1 MPRITLPDASVREYE
16 GEVDGATIAG
26 DIGAGL
32 LKAAIGVKIDDQLFD
47 LSRPIGEDCELSIV
61 TSARKG
67 DPLDADALYLV
78 RHSCAHVMAEAIQR
92 VVPAAD
98 LVYGPPTDDGFYY
111 DIAFPEDR
119 PLSTTDFEE
128 IEAEMAKIIAEDR
141 PFQRVDMPI
150 DGGMS
155 KLQSE
160 GSKYK
165 LDNAE
170 RAVEAGSEALS
181 WYATGEP
188 GTAWEDLCR
197 GPHIPLTGKIK
208 YFKLLNTSGA
218 YWRGNE
224 NNKMLQRIYGTAF
237 SSKKALNK
245 YLKFLE
251 EAKNRDHRKLGKE
264 LALFTFDEEVG
275 PGLPLWLPNGTVIID
290 ELEALA
296 KETEDKAE
304 YQRVRTPHLTKGSLY
319 EKSGH
324 LEHYQETMYPSMD
337 VDGIEY
343 YVKPMNCPHHHKI
356 YAAHPKSYR
365 DLPVRLSE
373 YGTCYRYEK
382 SGQLFGLMRVRGM
395 QMNDAHI
402 YCTPQQFKDEFL
414 AVCNMY
420 LYYFDIFGI
429 DKYQMRLGLHDPK
442 GLGGKYID
450 EPELWKQTEAEV
462 RQALIEGN
470 IDHEEISGEAAFYG
484 PKIDVQVWSAIGKEF
499 TLATNQVDF
508 AIPKRFGL
516 TFTDEAGQEQTPLCI
531 HRAPLSTHERIIGFL
546 IEHYGGDFPLWLAP
560 IQVAV
565 LPVSDKVIDYAKN
578 VETALKEAGIRVQLN
593 GQPNKVGAKIRQAE
607 LQRINVMLVVGEKEA
622 QDNQVAL
629 RRRFKGD
636 LGTQSLDDVVT
647 ELKTEIETRRN
658 TYRTN

>member
-1 MPRITLPDASVREYE
+1 MSQITVTLPDNSTRSFDSGVTPQEIAESIGSRLAQDALAAQVNGQSV
-16 GEVDGATIAG
+16 
-26 DIGAGL
+26 
-32 LKAAIGVKIDDQLFD
+32 D
-47 LSRPIGEDCELSIV
+47 LNVPIE
-61 TSARKG
+61 
-67 DPLDADALYLV
+67 ADAEVAILTGDSPEGHEVLL
-78 RHSCAHVMAEAIQR
+78 HSTAHLMAHAVKELFPDAKVTIGPAIENR
-92 VVPAAD
+92 
-98 LVYGPPTDDGFYY
+98 FYY
-111 DIAFPEDR
+111 DFD
-119 PLSTTDFEE
+119 
-128 IEAEMAKIIAEDR
+128 
-141 PFQRVDMPI
+141 I
-150 DGGMS
+150 DGTFSDEDLVKIEEKMRE
-155 KLQSE
+155 L
-160 GSKYK
+160 
-165 LDNAE
+165 AE
-170 RAVEAGSEALS
+170 NDHAVTRLELRRDEAVELFNEMNESYKVEIIEQIEGDDCISAYTQGDF
-181 WYATGEP
+181 T
-188 GTAWEDLCR
+188 DLCR

-237 SSKKALNK
+237 SSKKSLNK
-245 YLKFLE
+245 YLNFLE
-251 EAKNRDHRKLGKE
+251 EAKKRDHRKLGKE

-382 SGQLFGLMRVRGM
+382 SGQLFGLMRVRSM

-414 AVCNMY
+414 AVCKMY

-429 DKYQMRLGLHDPK
+429 DKYQLRLGLHNPE

-516 TFTDEAGQEQTPLCI
+516 TFTDEGGREQTPICI
-531 HRAPLSTHERIIGFL
+531 HRAPLSTHERFVGFL

-607 LQRINVMLVVGEKEA
+607 LQRVNVMLVVGEKEA

>member
-1 MPRITLPDASVREYE
+1 MSQITVTLPDNSTRSYDSGVTPQE
-16 GEVDGATIAG
+16 IAES
-26 DIGAGL
+26 IG
-32 LKAAIGVKIDDQLFD
+32 
-47 LSRPIGEDCELSIV
+47 SRL
-61 TSARKG
+61 AQ
-67 DPLDADALYLV
+67 DALAAQVNGQPVDLTV
-78 RHSCAHVMAEAIQR
+78 PIETDVELAILTGDSPEGHEVLLHSTAHLMAHAVKELFPEAKVTIG
-92 VVPAAD
+92 PAIENR
-98 LVYGPPTDDGFYY
+98 FYY
-111 DIAFPEDR
+111 DFD
-119 PLSTTDFEE
+119 
-128 IEAEMAKIIAEDR
+128 
-141 PFQRVDMPI
+141 I
-150 DGGMS
+150 DGTFSDEDLVKIEKKMGELAANDHVVTRMELTHGEAV
-155 KLQSE
+155 KLFNKMNESYKVEIIEDIE
-160 GSKYK
+160 GDDKISAYTQG
-165 LDNAE
+165 DF
-170 RAVEAGSEALS
+170 
-181 WYATGEP
+181 T
-188 GTAWEDLCR
+188 DLCR
-197 GPHIPLTGKIK
+197 GPHVPLTGKIK

-218 YWRGNE
+218 YWRGDE

-237 SSKKALNK
+237 SSKKSLNK
-245 YLKFLE
+245 YLNFLE
-251 EAKNRDHRKLGKE
+251 EAKKRDHRKLGKE

-296 KETEDKAE
+296 KETEDKAA
-304 YQRVRTPHLTKGSLY
+304 YLRVRTPHLTKGSLY

-324 LEHYQETMYPSMD
+324 LDHYQDAMYPSMD

-356 YAAHPKSYR
+356 YAARPKSYR

-382 SGQLFGLMRVRGM
+382 SGQLFGLMRVRSM

-402 YCTPQQFKDEFL
+402 YCTKDQFKDEFL

-429 DKYQMRLGLHDPK
+429 DKYQLRLGLHDAE
-442 GLGGKYID
+442 GLGKKYID
-450 EPELWKQTEAEV
+450 EPELWQQTEAEV
-462 RQALIEGN
+462 REALQEGN
-470 IDHEEISGEAAFYG
+470 IDHVEISGEAAFYG

-516 TFTDEAGQEQTPLCI
+516 TFTDEGGREQTPICI
-531 HRAPLSTHERIIGFL
+531 HRAPLSTHERFVGFL
-546 IEHYGGDFPLWLAP
+546 IEHFGGDFPLWLAP
-560 IQVAV
+560 VQVAV
-565 LPVSDKVIDYAKN
+565 LPVSDKVIDYARN
-578 VETALKEAGIRVQLN
+578 VESTLKEAGIRVQLN
-593 GQPNKVGAKIRQAE
+593 DQPDKVGAKIRQAE

-622 QDNQVAL
+622 QNNQVAL

-636 LGTQSLDDVVT
+636 LGTQLLDDVVT

>member
-1 MPRITLPDASVREYE
+1 MSQITVTLPDNSTRSFDSGVTPQEIAESIGSRLAQDALAAQVNGQSV
-16 GEVDGATIAG
+16 
-26 DIGAGL
+26 
-32 LKAAIGVKIDDQLFD
+32 D
-47 LSRPIGEDCELSIV
+47 LNVPIE
-61 TSARKG
+61 
-67 DPLDADALYLV
+67 ADAEVAILTGDSPDGHEVLL
-78 RHSCAHVMAEAIQR
+78 HSTAHLMAHAVKELFPDAKVTIGPAIENR
-92 VVPAAD
+92 
-98 LVYGPPTDDGFYY
+98 FYY
-111 DIAFPEDR
+111 DFD
-119 PLSTTDFEE
+119 
-128 IEAEMAKIIAEDR
+128 
-141 PFQRVDMPI
+141 I
-150 DGGMS
+150 DGTFSYEDLVKIEEKMRE
-155 KLQSE
+155 L
-160 GSKYK
+160 
-165 LDNAE
+165 AE
-170 RAVEAGSEALS
+170 NDHAVTRLELRRDEAVELFNEMNESYKVEIIEQIEGDDCISAYTQGDF
-181 WYATGEP
+181 T
-188 GTAWEDLCR
+188 DLCR

-237 SSKKALNK
+237 SSKKSLNK
-245 YLKFLE
+245 YLNFLE
-251 EAKNRDHRKLGKE
+251 EAKKRDHRKLGKE

-382 SGQLFGLMRVRGM
+382 SGQLFGLMRVRSM

-414 AVCNMY
+414 AVCKMY

-429 DKYQMRLGLHDPK
+429 DKYQLRLGLHNPE

-484 PKIDVQVWSAIGKEF
+484 PKIDVQVWSANGKEF

-516 TFTDEAGQEQTPLCI
+516 TFTDEGGREQTPICI
-531 HRAPLSTHERIIGFL
+531 HRAPLSTHERFVGFL

-607 LQRINVMLVVGEKEA
+607 LQRVNVMLVVGEKEA

>member
-1 MPRITLPDASVREYE
+1 MSQITVTLPDNSTRSFDSGVTPQEIAESIGSRLAQDALAAQVNGQSV
-16 GEVDGATIAG
+16 
-26 DIGAGL
+26 
-32 LKAAIGVKIDDQLFD
+32 D
-47 LSRPIGEDCELSIV
+47 LNVPIE
-61 TSARKG
+61 
-67 DPLDADALYLV
+67 ADAEVAILTGDSPEGHEVLL
-78 RHSCAHVMAEAIQR
+78 HSTAHLMAHAVKELFPDAKVTIGPAIENR
-92 VVPAAD
+92 
-98 LVYGPPTDDGFYY
+98 FYY
-111 DIAFPEDR
+111 DFD
-119 PLSTTDFEE
+119 
-128 IEAEMAKIIAEDR
+128 
-141 PFQRVDMPI
+141 I
-150 DGGMS
+150 DGTFSYEDLVKIEEKMRE
-155 KLQSE
+155 L
-160 GSKYK
+160 
-165 LDNAE
+165 AE
-170 RAVEAGSEALS
+170 NDHAVTRLELRRDEAVELFNEMNESYKVEIIEQIEGDDCISAYTQGDF
-181 WYATGEP
+181 T
-188 GTAWEDLCR
+188 DLCR

-237 SSKKALNK
+237 SSKKSLNK
-245 YLKFLE
+245 YLNFLE
-251 EAKNRDHRKLGKE
+251 EAKKRDHRKLGKE

-382 SGQLFGLMRVRGM
+382 SGQLFGLMRVRSM

-414 AVCNMY
+414 AVCKMY

-429 DKYQMRLGLHDPK
+429 DKYQLRLGLHNPE

-516 TFTDEAGQEQTPLCI
+516 TFTDEGGREQTPICI
-531 HRAPLSTHERIIGFL
+531 HRAPLSTHERFVGFL

-607 LQRINVMLVVGEKEA
+607 LQRVNVMLVVGEKEA

-636 LGTQSLDDVVT
+636 LGTQALDDVVT

-658 TYRTN
+658 TYRNN

>member
-1 MPRITLPDASVREYE
+1 MSQITVTLPDNSTRSFDSGVTPQEIAESIGSRLAQDALAAQVNGQSV
-16 GEVDGATIAG
+16 
-26 DIGAGL
+26 
-32 LKAAIGVKIDDQLFD
+32 D
-47 LSRPIGEDCELSIV
+47 LNVPIE
-61 TSARKG
+61 
-67 DPLDADALYLV
+67 ADAEVAILTGDSPEGHEVLL
-78 RHSCAHVMAEAIQR
+78 HSTAHLMAHAVKELFPDAKVTIGPAIENR
-92 VVPAAD
+92 
-98 LVYGPPTDDGFYY
+98 FYY
-111 DIAFPEDR
+111 DFD
-119 PLSTTDFEE
+119 
-128 IEAEMAKIIAEDR
+128 
-141 PFQRVDMPI
+141 I
-150 DGGMS
+150 DGTFSDEDLVKIEEKMRE
-155 KLQSE
+155 L
-160 GSKYK
+160 
-165 LDNAE
+165 AE
-170 RAVEAGSEALS
+170 NDHAVTRLELRRDEAVELFNEMNESYKVEIIEQIEGDDCISAYTQGDF
-181 WYATGEP
+181 T
-188 GTAWEDLCR
+188 DLCR

-237 SSKKALNK
+237 SSKKSLNK
-245 YLKFLE
+245 YLNFLE
-251 EAKNRDHRKLGKE
+251 EAKKRDHRKLGKE

-382 SGQLFGLMRVRGM
+382 SGQLFGLMRVRSM

-414 AVCNMY
+414 AVCKMY

-429 DKYQMRLGLHDPK
+429 DKYQLRLGLHNPE

-516 TFTDEAGQEQTPLCI
+516 TFTDEGGREQTPICI
-531 HRAPLSTHERIIGFL
+531 HRAPLSTHERFVGFL

-607 LQRINVMLVVGEKEA
+607 LQRVNVMLVVGEKEA

-636 LGTQSLDDVVT
+636 LGTQALDDVVT

>member
-1 MPRITLPDASVREYE
+1 MSQITVTLPDNSTRSYDGGVTPQEIAESIGSRLAQDAIAAQVNGQSV
-16 GEVDGATIAG
+16 
-26 DIGAGL
+26 
-32 LKAAIGVKIDDQLFD
+32 D
-47 LSRPIGEDCELSIV
+47 LNVPIE
-61 TSARKG
+61 
-67 DPLDADALYLV
+67 ADAEVAILTGDSPEGHEVLL
-78 RHSCAHVMAEAIQR
+78 HSTAHLMAHAVKELFPEAKVTIG
-92 VVPAAD
+92 PAIENR
-98 LVYGPPTDDGFYY
+98 FYY
-111 DIAFPEDR
+111 DFD
-119 PLSTTDFEE
+119 
-128 IEAEMAKIIAEDR
+128 
-141 PFQRVDMPI
+141 I
-150 DGGMS
+150 DGTFSDEDLVKIEKKMGELAANDHVVTRMELTHGEAV
-155 KLQSE
+155 KLFNKMNESYKVEIIEDIE
-160 GSKYK
+160 GD
-165 LDNAE
+165 DNISAYTQ
-170 RAVEAGSEALS
+170 GDF
-181 WYATGEP
+181 T
-188 GTAWEDLCR
+188 DLCR
-197 GPHIPLTGKIK
+197 GPHVPQTGKIK

-224 NNKMLQRIYGTAF
+224 NNKMLQRIYGTSF
-237 SSKKALNK
+237 SSKKDLNK
-245 YLKFLE
+245 YLNFLE
-251 EAKNRDHRKLGKE
+251 EAKKRDHRKLGKE

-296 KETEDKAE
+296 KETENKAA

-324 LEHYQETMYPSMD
+324 LDHYQDAMYPSMD

-356 YAAHPKSYR
+356 YAARPKSYR

-382 SGQLFGLMRVRGM
+382 SGQLFGLMRVRSM

-402 YCTPQQFKDEFL
+402 YCTKDQFKDEFL
-414 AVCNMY
+414 AVCKMY

-429 DKYQMRLGLHDPK
+429 DKYQLRLGLHDAE
-442 GLGGKYID
+442 GLGKKYID
-450 EPELWKQTEAEV
+450 EPELWQQTEAEV
-462 RQALIEGN
+462 REALQEGN
-470 IDHEEISGEAAFYG
+470 IDHVEISGEAAFYG

-516 TFTDEAGQEQTPLCI
+516 TFTDEEGQEQTPLCI
-531 HRAPLSTHERIIGFL
+531 HRAPLSTHERFVGFL
-546 IEHYGGDFPLWLAP
+546 IEHFGGDFPLWLAP
-560 IQVAV
+560 VQVAV
-565 LPVSDKVIDYAKN
+565 LPVSDKVIDYARN
-578 VETALKEAGIRVQLN
+578 VETTLKEAGIRVQLN
-593 GQPNKVGAKIRQAE
+593 DQPDKVGAKIRQAE

-622 QDNQVAL
+622 QNNQVAL

-636 LGTQSLDDVVT
+636 LGTQLLDDVVT